1 MSTPAPSTT
10 GSGDRPQ
17 TRRGVPAR
25 VVVGVLLLLLVVA
38 MVLSTD
44 FRSASAP
51 VPGAQEKF
59 DAASYGQENYL
70 AKVKPAME
78 KSPVDLAT
86 LAPLIKQD
94 AEAAGKK
101 YGKREGTSSPYTY
114 SVSFTGT
121 ARKAVGGLMQVDVPG
136 LGAGTRVSVQIGPA
150 INGTTLRDATGLV
163 SFNDFVN
170 QVEYANAATALNTE
184 MKKDL
189 LDGLDVASLAGK
201 KVTVVGTIAPLT
213 PDVLTVTPVSLEAS

>member
-1 MSTPAPSTT
+1 MSTATTPTDRPAP
-10 GSGDRPQ
+10 
-17 TRRGVPAR
+17 RRRVPAR

-51 VPGAQEKF
+51 VPGAQKKF
-59 DAASYGQENYL
+59 DAASYGKENY
-70 AKVKPAME
+70 ASKVKPAIE
-78 KSPVDLAT
+78 KDPVALTT
-86 LAPLIKQD
+86 LAPLMKQD

-101 YGKREGTSSPYTY
+101 YGKREGSSSPYAY
-114 SVSFTGT
+114 SVSFEGT

-136 LGAGTRVSVQIGPA
+136 LPKTTRVSVQTGPA

-189 LDGLDVASLAGK
+189 LQGLDVASLAGK

-213 PDVLTVTPVSLEAS
+213 PDVITVTPVSLKAAS